1 MSMSSGLSRL
11 AALVLIGV
19 ASLAIP
25 GIFADRLVGPEA
37 TPPAAEAVSD
47 GPPAATADQP
57 SVVTPVPA
65 APADSVATAKE
76 SADVTAVSGNSDQA
90 GNQSSAAVAASAAGD
105 GSVAAPVAAA
115 EVTDGAAVGAPTL
128 AGWLSVADLN
138 LGEKINRQCAVC
150 HSFDEGGG
158 KKIGPNLW
166 DIVGAKQAAKA
177 DFDYSD
183 AFAKLNGEWSFEELD
198 RFLAAPQ
205 DYAPGTRMTFPGL
218 RRPADRAAV
227 IAWLRERSNAP
238 RALPEASPEEMA
250 AVAGAQTT
258 ATETAA
264 AEVTPPAPAEP
275 VQPDAATE
283 APAAAADANAT
294 AGEPQQAAVP
304 PAENLADLLKSADA
318 SVGEKIA
325 KKCAACHSFDK
336 GGQAKVGPNL
346 WDVVGAKQAKADS
359 YKYSDALKSLG
370 GEWTYEALDKFLASP
385 KEYASGTKMSFP
397 GLKSAEERAAVI
409 GWLRTL
415 SDSPRPL
422 P

>member
-25 GIFADRLVGPEA
+25 GIFADQLVGPEA

-65 APADSVATAKE
+65 APAGSVATAQE
-76 SADVTAVSGNSDQA
+76 SADVTAVSGSAEQA
-90 GNQSSAAVAASAAGD
+90 GSQSSAAAAAAAAGD
-105 GSVAAPVAAA
+105 GSVTAPVDTAGVA
-115 EVTDGAAVGAPTL
+115 EGTAVAAPTL

-166 DIVGAKQAAKA
+166 DIVGAKQAAKP
-177 DFDYSD
+177 DFEYSD

-227 IAWLRERSNAP
+227 IAWLRERSKAP
-238 RALPEASPEEMA
+238 LALPEASPEEMA
-250 AVAGAQTT
+250 AVAEAQTT
-258 ATETAA
+258 ATEAA
-264 AEVTPPAPAEP
+264 AEVTPPAPTEP
-275 VQPDAATE
+275 VQPETASE
-283 APAAAADANAT
+283 APAAAADANAA

-304 PAENLADLLKSADA
+304 PAENLADLLKAADPT
-318 SVGEKIA
+318 VGEKIA